1 MGIGERIKRI
11 RKHYGLTQKQF
22 GEIIGISDVAV
33 SKLESEINKPSAQT
47 IRLMCGEFG
56 VREPWL
62 REGSGA
68 MKVPE
73 TPTDAIE
80 RISIENDIAA
90 AIFRALAKTPAE
102 EWKAFLELA
111 VRIKK
116 ELDDVESQIDLN
128 LQSNMTPGYSIED
141 WDEENSEDDP
151 DDDDPDENPEV
162 AEEDSDDKSE

>member
-73 TPTDAIE
+73 TPT
-80 RISIENDIAA
+80 

-128 LQSNMTPGYSIED
+128 LQSDMTPGYSIED
-141 WDEENSEDDP
+141 WDEEDS
-151 DDDDPDENPEV
+151 DDDPDENPEV
-162 AEEDSDDKSE
+162 TEEDSDHKSE